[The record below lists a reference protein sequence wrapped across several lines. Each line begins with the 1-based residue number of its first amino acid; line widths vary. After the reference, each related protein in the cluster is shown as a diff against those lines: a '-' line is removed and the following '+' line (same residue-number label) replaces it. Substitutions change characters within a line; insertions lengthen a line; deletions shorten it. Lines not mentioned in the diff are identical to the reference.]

1 MDHDIKFYKLQTY
14 IMRWSK
20 NINNA
25 ELFCI
30 ELYTR
35 KTGENLLQKKN
46 IGFFHQFNVDHENV
60 HAMSPLSLYGIII
73 TVAI

>member
-1 MDHDIKFYKLQTY
+1 M
-14 IMRWSK
+14 
-20 NINNA
+20 NNA
-25 ELFCI
+25 ELFSI

-35 KTGENLLQKKN
+35 KTGENLLQKN

-60 HAMSPLSLYGIII
+60 HAMSPLSFYGIII

>member
-1 MDHDIKFYKLQTY
+1 MNHDIKFYKLQKY
-14 IMRWSK
+14 IIRWSK
-20 NINNA
+20 NINDA
-25 ELFCI
+25 ELLCI

-35 KTGENLLQKKN
+35 KTGENLLQKN

-60 HAMSPLSLYGIII
+60 HAMSPPLSFYGIII